1 MIYCI
6 LQLLDLEYVGLG
18 SALTIKLNE
27 KCALEVKTQFWT
39 VTVECVA
46 Y

>member
-6 LQLLDLEYVGLG
+6 LQLLDFEYAGLG
-18 SALTIKLNE
+18 SVQKSLTIKLNE

-39 VTVECVA
+39 VTK
-46 Y
+46 